1 VEAHFKEGGST
12 YMENSP
18 LSHTYTTTQQHGDRQ
33 RDHTG
38 ISGRVSRDYMV
49 YMDGERR
56 VTDGSFHVH
65 LRQGAMSKLVTP
77 HVSLGGI
84 KTAYVMVRALLWDLV

>member
-1 VEAHFKEGGST
+1 
-12 YMENSP
+12 
-18 LSHTYTTTQQHGDRQ
+18 
-33 RDHTG
+33 
-38 ISGRVSRDYMV
+38 MV